1 MGLNPEITIEV
12 NPEFFTFSHGM
23 QTIKVDTLVTVLNNE
38 KQEIIAIG
46 ENRTGSG
53 IITIALFRA
62 NQNLPQGIDKLDLLT
77 AFFDYALGK
86 LFENKRV
93 PVLRPLM
100 IFHGVQSLEQILCGY
115 HLSLLKSAAL
125 NGGARGIRFD

>member
-23 QTIKVDTLVTVLNNE
+23 QTIKVDTLVTVLKNE

-77 AFFDYALGK
+77 AFFDYAL
-86 LFENKRV
+86 
-93 PVLRPLM
+93 
-100 IFHGVQSLEQILCGY
+100 
-115 HLSLLKSAAL
+115 AAGEL
-125 NGGARGIRFD
+125 ARARGSPLSAVSVFAVTRGAMPLSKRTQ